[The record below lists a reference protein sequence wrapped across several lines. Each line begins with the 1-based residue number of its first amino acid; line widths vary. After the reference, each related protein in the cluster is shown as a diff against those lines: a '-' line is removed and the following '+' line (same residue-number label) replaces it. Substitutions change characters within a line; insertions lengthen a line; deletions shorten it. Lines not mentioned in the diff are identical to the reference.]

1 MMVMQQMVQL
11 QLIFSLVYRLVGG
24 INMHFRVDFCCCC
37 FHCMLRVAAHD
48 YIALNERDFT
58 ISMTGRDGNNKWWRL
73 SQHINNIQLLTQCW
87 KKRAHTY
94 THINTPMSVI
104 YHRTLMPFLF
114 CPMLYVW
121 THLLLSQFQDLLWTS
136 HHWMPIGK
144 KIIGIE
150 IKSENLESKNPFAV
164 NSENEY

>member
-1 MMVMQQMVQL
+1 
-11 QLIFSLVYRLVGG
+11 
-24 INMHFRVDFCCCC
+24 
-37 FHCMLRVAAHD
+37 MLRVAAHD

-58 ISMTGRDGNNKWWRL
+58 ISMAGRDGNNKWWRL

-87 KKRAHTY
+87 KKRANTY

-114 CPMLYVW
+114 YPMLYVW
-121 THLLLSQFQDLLWTS
+121 THLLLSQFQDFLWTS

-144 KIIGIE
+144 K
-150 IKSENLESKNPFAV
+150 SSESKSSRRIWRVKIHLLWIVKTNISWTLKPPIVFV
-164 NSENEY
+164 MKHLFEKRQMD